1 MEEERKDVEKS
12 VANPF
17 LATKYLREL
26 ARIHSN
32 QQFFVSKKHSPFYLG
47 SKNLLANAHAPNLL
61 ETLTKKCLLCY
72 FFRGATTQFP
82 NLEQNLPQLR
92 ALFRLLQKE
101 CDWSFQKK
109 IEIKSLECAT
119 NMSVIKA
126 FKDFVSTMPSPR
138 IHIPKYICLQM
149 FQNIFTRAYAYILA
163 ICLPDNH
170 CISSIEIYTF
180 HLKVF
185 ESWPSFLNCSRG
197 GTRNKRTR
205 FREKG
210 KGHLRSRL
218 LLDPLVPDGS

>member
-1 MEEERKDVEKS
+1 MPMLQISSRLSPKNVCCATFSGERRH
-12 VANPF
+12 NFP
-17 LATKYLREL
+17 
-26 ARIHSN
+26 IW
-32 QQFFVSKKHSPFYLG
+32 SKIF
-47 SKNLLANAHAPNLL
+47 
-61 ETLTKKCLLCY
+61 
-72 FFRGATTQFP
+72 
-82 NLEQNLPQLR
+82 PQLR
-92 ALFRLLQKE
+92 ALFRLLQQE

-109 IEIKSLECAT
+109 IEMKPLECAI

-138 IHIPKYICLQM
+138 IHIPNYIICLQM
-149 FQNIFTRAYAYILA
+149 FQSIFTRAYTYILA
-163 ICLPDNH
+163 TCLPDNH